1 LAFQAVNDVAPLRI
15 TVEAGPDACVL
26 TVEGILDGSTYRSLR
41 DTIVK
46 SALDQPVGVVVDL
59 TRLDAPSP
67 SALTVFTSARWHV
80 STWPDVPVVL
90 VCAHEQGRTA
100 LRRNGITRYVPVHPD
115 LESAVAALD
124 RPAGT
129 VRRRAQTT
137 IARPLGRAEARRF
150 VADSLDAWD
159 SKDMSPAAATVAWLL
174 VDNVLVHTLSDPVL
188 IVEELGGTITIAVED
203 ANSSPAMRHESTDGG
218 TDIVSGLA
226 IVNSLARTWGSAP
239 TPTGKTVWVVLG
251 PENRL

>member
-1 LAFQAVNDVAPLRI
+1 VSSVAPLRI
-15 TVEAGPDACVL
+15 TTDAAPNACVL
-26 TVEGILDGSTYRSLR
+26 TVEGILDGSTYRTLR
-41 DTIVK
+41 DTVVK
-46 SALDQPVGVVVDL
+46 SALDQPAGVVVDV

-67 SALTVFTSARWHV
+67 SAWTVFTSARWHV

-90 VCAHEQGRTA
+90 VCEHERGRHV
-100 LRRNGITRYVPVHPD
+100 LSRNGITRYVPVHPD

-124 RPAGT
+124 RSGGT
-129 VRRRAQTT
+129 VRRRARTP

-150 VADSLDAWD
+150 VADSLHAWGSD
-159 SKDMSPAAATVAWLL
+159 DMSPAAATVAWLL

-188 IVEELGGTITIAVED
+188 IVEEFGGAITIAVED
-203 ANSSPAMRHESTDGG
+203 NSSSPAMRHESTGGG
-218 TDIVSGLA
+218 TDVVSGLA

-239 TPTGKTVWVVLG
+239 TPTGKTVWAVLG